1 MSDFRPCILIP
12 TYNNPA
18 TLRGVVLRARE
29 DCPDIVVIDDH
40 SADAGRLAVESL
52 TAEGL
57 IQSRRLPANLGKG
70 GAVKA
75 GFEFAR
81 ELGFTHALQID
92 ADGQHCFE
100 DIPRFLDAARAH
112 PEALILGA
120 PLFDETAPKARLRGR
135 QISIFWTT
143 LETGWQRVID
153 DPCCGFRV
161 YPVEAAI
168 AARARTNRMEFDP
181 EIAVR
186 MVWAGVPV
194 LNLATRV
201 RYLSAD
207 EGGVSHFRPFR
218 DNVLMSWM
226 HTRLVCTLL
235 WNMARSLFGAPRPE
249 AKRLACPDDLSLPAN
264 ATPPAA
270 TPSQPQEPAQ
280 TSPEAPAPAPA
291 EAIPEEA
298 ES

>member
-1 MSDFRPCILIP
+1 MSAFNPCVLIP

-18 TLRGVVLRARE
+18 TLRGVVERARQ

-57 IQSRRLPANLGKG
+57 IHSRRLPANLGKG

-100 DIPRFLDAARAH
+100 DIPRFLAAARAH

-143 LETGWQRVID
+143 LETGFCRVID

-168 AARARTNRMEFDP
+168 SARARTDRMEFDP

-207 EGGVSHFRPFR
+207 EGGVSHFRPFH

-235 WNMARSLFGAPRPE
+235 WNMARSLFGAPRSE
-249 AKRLACPDDLSLPAN
+249 AKRLTCPDDLSLPA
-264 ATPPAA
+264 
-270 TPSQPQEPAQ
+270 PSSVSARANEP
-280 TSPEAPAPAPA
+280 PEATCPAPPPVSPT
-291 EAIPEEA
+291 EPHKEA